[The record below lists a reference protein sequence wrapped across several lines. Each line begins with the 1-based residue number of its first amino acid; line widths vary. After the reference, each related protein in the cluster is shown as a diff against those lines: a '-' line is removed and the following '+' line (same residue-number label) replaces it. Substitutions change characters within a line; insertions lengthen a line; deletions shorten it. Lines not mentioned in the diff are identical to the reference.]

1 MQNIVILI
9 IIIFSAQF
17 AVAQQSESASGSE
30 PSNSEPSNERWYQ
43 VELLIY
49 ANYQQAT
56 ADIELWEPQPDLHY
70 PANSVRLIDPAEES
84 HSHDTT
90 SSLDKTVL
98 QSPII
103 DRIEL
108 QEPAFTLLPNTELQ
122 LLSTAKKIASQR
134 DFRLLFHGAWRQ
146 LISPRDQA
154 KSIVLTGGD
163 KFDDHYE
170 LEGTIKLG
178 VERYLHIDTD
188 LWLNTFTS
196 NIGLSETPWQLL
208 PKRPNPEPS
217 VMEMK
222 ELAVEEGADR
232 FYSSTNNSAPPSKA
246 FERPKKITTDA
257 LTELFGNQFS
267 VERTVTLRQ
276 KRRMRS
282 NELHYLDH
290 PLMGLL
296 VKITQHDR
304 IVLPVNDT
312 SEQSET
318 ATAPSLEMQM
328 DEDNLMSPTTDSAPT
343 TQGSPP
349 LRESFEP

>member
-9 IIIFSAQF
+9 IIIFSSQF
-17 AVAQQSESASGSE
+17 AVAQQSESASS
-30 PSNSEPSNERWYQ
+30 SEPSNERWYQ

-49 ANYQQAT
+49 ANYQQTT

-70 PANSVRLIDPAEES
+70 PANSLRLIDPAEES

-90 SSLDKTVL
+90 SSLDKIVL

-103 DRIEL
+103 NTIEL

-154 KSIVLTGGD
+154 KSIVITGGD

-188 LWLNTFTS
+188 LWLNTFIS

-217 VMEMK
+217 VMELK
-222 ELAVEEGADR
+222 KSYVEGVGR
-232 FYSSTNNSAPPSKA
+232 LYSSANNASPPSTA
-246 FERPKKITTDA
+246 FINPKKIATDA

-290 PLMGLL
+290 PLMGIL

-318 ATAPSLEMQM
+318 ATDFGADPSLKMQM
-328 DEDNLMSPTTDSAPT
+328 DEDNLMSPTAGSAPT
-343 TQGSPP
+343 TQDSPP
-349 LRESFEP
+349 PQESFEP